1 MFCVYPPLEMVH
13 LLFSSHLVIQECL
26 PLVVISPLHLALV
39 MSVPP
44 LEVNQVCSGGIETWL
59 QVVLCLSAVF
69 TLFLIMAPKD
79 LDVVMPP
86 VILQQPE
93 RHDHQK
99 T

>member
-1 MFCVYPPLEMVH
+1 MD
-13 LLFSSHLVIQECL
+13 
-26 PLVVISPLHLALV
+26 
-39 MSVPP
+39 
-44 LEVNQVCSGGIETWL
+44 QVCSGGIETWL

-69 TLFLIMAPKD
+69 TLFLIMVPKD

-93 RHDHQK
+93 RHDYQK